1 MAISSASFNERLARI
16 EAETR
21 RSKGMITL
29 HVGDQELRVRS
40 IGAHKMPVRRG
51 AMLLRNAL
59 FPFGFV
65 AAFGLGMFSV
75 AVSTAVRMQVT
86 VMPSAQELAQA
97 GDAPMI
103 LGAFIALATSMGF
116 AQIFRLNSKAF
127 SMAQTL
133 GVIAGIGLLHNLA
146 FWQPDLSALMF
157 SPDWVALQEQVAQP
171 DSLMLRG
178 LVVPLHG

>member
-16 EAETR
+16 DAESR

-40 IGAHKMPVRRG
+40 VGKLQKPTSRG
-51 AMLLRNAL
+51 LTLLRNAL

-65 AAFGLGMFSV
+65 AAFGLGMLSV

-86 VMPSAQELAQA
+86 VVPSAQELAQA

-103 LGAFIALATSMGF
+103 LGAFIALATSFGF
-116 AQIFRLNSKAF
+116 AQIFRLNSKVF
-127 SMAQTL
+127 TGAQSL

-146 FWQPDLSALMF
+146 FWQPELSALLF
-157 SPDWVALQEQVAQP
+157 SPDWVTLQAQVAQP
-171 DSLMLRG
+171 DSLMLHG
-178 LVVPLHG
+178 LIVPLHG